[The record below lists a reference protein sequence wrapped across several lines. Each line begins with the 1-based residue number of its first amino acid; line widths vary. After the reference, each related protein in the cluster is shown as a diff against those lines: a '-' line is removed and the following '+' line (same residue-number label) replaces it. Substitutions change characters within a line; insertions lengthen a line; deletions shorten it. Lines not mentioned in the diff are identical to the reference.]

1 MNFEMFSLFA
11 ENSQFFCNLGSVSR
25 AGSVPYGAT
34 SEKLATVLW
43 ETQDMALAASRFGEE
58 GSCRMREK
66 VFTNRYE
73 TKFRAV
79 IHSPLMLMTLED
91 DQFLLDIFDILYL
104 QFSFLMNSDFL
115 APTIAILAHMDQP
128 VIPFRVSNGSWQKL
142 WRTLN
147 ETWNWLEICRKRFQ
161 GVDPLRFGLSV
172 YHDVKITSILAW
184 MMKQYRICS
193 YTFPANLNL
202 WIAAL

>member
-1 MNFEMFSLFA
+1 MQNERKGFHK
-11 ENSQFFCNLGSVSR
+11 
-25 AGSVPYGAT
+25 Y
-34 SEKLATVLW
+34 
-43 ETQDMALAASRFGEE
+43 
-58 GSCRMREK
+58 
-66 VFTNRYE
+66 RYE
-73 TKFRAV
+73 TKFRVV

-147 ETWNWLEICRKRFQ
+147 ET
-161 GVDPLRFGLSV
+161 
-172 YHDVKITSILAW
+172 
-184 MMKQYRICS
+184 
-193 YTFPANLNL
+193 
-202 WIAAL
+202 